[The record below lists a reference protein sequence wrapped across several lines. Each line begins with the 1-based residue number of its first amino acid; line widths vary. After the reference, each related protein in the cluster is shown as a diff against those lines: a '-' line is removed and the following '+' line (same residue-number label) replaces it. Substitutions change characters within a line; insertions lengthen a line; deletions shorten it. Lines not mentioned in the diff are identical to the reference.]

1 MGHALGKYYQ
11 EVGWRMSGK
20 PEAVPP
26 SAAPAAT
33 PAAASKAT
41 ASDDN
46 AGNQHAA
53 GNDQRPTRIP
63 FAGKVLTSEGGDLRV
78 PAESRKLCAL
88 FETGMWLVSESYKN
102 SPFVTSVAA
111 QARRQGFKVDDP
123 LYVTP
128 DVITQAYSYASKVDQ
143 ATVIDENQVRRRIK
157 EVFLKAREAGAN
169 DVHIEVADGRTK
181 IEFRIDGSMIVADTL
196 TQKEGE
202 TLMAAI
208 WSHSAAQSGATPNWL
223 EPMAAML
230 RSGQTGK
237 DSLEL
242 PEGLLGVRCQWI
254 PIVDGGRYLV
264 MRMHYDN
271 THIKGGGPDMDVDA
285 LGFTPEQTSLVR
297 HLRRLPGGMRIVAGP
312 VNQGKTTTLRVIL
325 NRRMAETNYRLNCLL
340 VEDPP
345 EGGIIGA
352 RQIGVAAS
360 HDEEM
365 RERVFMEVQRSAL
378 RLDPDI
384 IMLGEVRDL
393 QTAGFAYK
401 LSLTGRQV
409 YTTIHAYSA
418 LAIPQRL
425 RDIGIQ
431 PYLVYDHNLLRGLI
445 TQRLVRT
452 LCQHCKIP
460 FADAMRSR
468 PQLAALMIRLRASVA
483 LMDAEMMARRD
494 NVTAEDIKL
503 LEPDLSGVFVASGK
517 GCEHCIGG
525 HSGRTVLAEVVETDS
540 RLMALLRDDKI
551 DQARAYWLSHMGLGG
566 LSMMWHAMGKVV
578 KGQVSPEDA
587 EFELGPLARE
597 RDLREFADRM
607 GR

>member
-1 MGHALGKYYQ
+1 
-11 EVGWRMSGK
+11 MSQ
-20 PEAVPP
+20 PNEASTPQG
-26 SAAPAAT
+26 SSETGGGDRAA
-33 PAAASKAT
+33 
-41 ASDDN
+41 
-46 AGNQHAA
+46 
-53 GNDQRPTRIP
+53 RIP
-63 FAGKVLTSEGGDLRV
+63 FSGSVLTGENGDLKV

-88 FETGMWLVSESYKN
+88 FDTGMWLVSSSYRN

-111 QARRQGFKVDDP
+111 QARRQGFKVDEP
-123 LYVTP
+123 MFVTP
-128 DVITQAYSYASKVDQ
+128 DVIQQAYAYGSRGLEVKQ
-143 ATVIDENQVRRRIK
+143 LDENVVRRRIK
-157 EVFLKAREAGAN
+157 EVFAKAREAGAN

-181 IEFRIDGSMIVADTL
+181 IEFRIDGSLIVADTL
-196 TQKEGE
+196 TQEEGE
-202 TLMAAI
+202 TLMAAV

-223 EPMAAML
+223 EPMAAMI
-230 RSGQTGK
+230 RAGQTGR
-237 DSLEL
+237 DTLEL
-242 PEGLLGVRCQWI
+242 PDGMLGVRCQWI

-271 THIKGGGPDMDVDA
+271 AHIKGGGADMDVDV

-340 VEDPP
+340 IEDPP

-352 RQIGVAAS
+352 RQIGISAS

-384 IMLGEVRDL
+384 IMLGEIRDL

-401 LSLTGRQV
+401 LALTGRQV

-452 LCQHCKIP
+452 LCPHCRVP
-460 FADAMRSR
+460 LHEAMRQR
-468 PQLAALMIRLRASVA
+468 PQLAALMIRLRAAVA

-494 NVTAEDIKL
+494 GVTADDIKL
-503 LEPDLSGVFVASGK
+503 NEPKIDDVYVASGT
-517 GCEHCIGG
+517 GCDKCIGG

-551 DQARAYWLSHMGLGG
+551 DQARAYWLSHNGLGG
-566 LSMMWHAMGKVV
+566 LSMLWHALNKVV
-578 KGQVSPEDA
+578 VGQVSPEDA

-597 RDLREFADRM
+597 RDLREFEERM
-607 GR
+607 GSY

>member
-1 MGHALGKYYQ
+1 MEPLSSNSSAGSDA
-11 EVGWRMSGK
+11 SG
-20 PEAVPP
+20 
-26 SAAPAAT
+26 
-33 PAAASKAT
+33 
-41 ASDDN
+41 
-46 AGNQHAA
+46 G
-53 GNDQRPTRIP
+53 RPGRIP
-63 FAGKVLTSEGGDLRV
+63 FSGKVLTAEDGPLRIA
-78 PAESRKLCAL
+78 AESRKLCAL
-88 FETGMWLVSESYKN
+88 FDNGMWLVSESYKN

-111 QARRQGFKVDDP
+111 QARRQGHKVNDAN
-123 LYVTP
+123 YVTP
-128 DVITQAYSYASKVDQ
+128 DIIQQAYNYAQRDTQVSV
-143 ATVIDENQVRRRIK
+143 VDENVVRRRIK
-157 EVFLKAREAGAN
+157 EVFTKAREVGAN
-169 DVHIEVADGRTK
+169 DVHMEVANGRTK
-181 IEFRIDGSMIVADTL
+181 IEFRIDGSLVVSDTL
-196 TQKEGE
+196 TEKEGE
-202 TLMAAI
+202 TMMAAI

-230 RSGQTGK
+230 RAGQTGK
-237 DSLEL
+237 DAMEL

-271 THIKGGGPDMDVDA
+271 MHIQGGSHDMDVDT

-340 VEDPP
+340 IEDPP

-352 RQIGVAAS
+352 RQIGVSAS
-360 HDEEM
+360 HDEDM

-384 IMLGEVRDL
+384 IMLGEIRDL

-401 LSLTGRQV
+401 MALTGRQV

-431 PYLVYDHNLLRGLI
+431 PYLVYDHNLLRGLV

-452 LCQHCKIP
+452 LCSHCKVP
-460 FADAMRSR
+460 LVEAMRQR
-468 PQLAALMIRLRASVA
+468 PQLAALTIRLRAAVA
-483 LMDAEMMARRD
+483 LMDAETRARQD
-494 NVTAEDIKL
+494 GVGLDEIKL
-503 LEPDLSGVFVASGK
+503 LEPDLSDVFVASGK

-525 HSGRTVLAEVVETDS
+525 HSGRTVLAEVIETDS
-540 RLMALLRDDKI
+540 RLMALLRDDKME
-551 DQARAYWLSHMGLGG
+551 QARAYWLSHNGLGG
-566 LSMMWHAMGKVV
+566 ISMLWHALGKVV
-578 KGQVSPEDA
+578 VGKVSPEDA

-597 RDLREFADRM
+597 RDLREFEERS
-607 GR
+607 GNNY

>member
-1 MGHALGKYYQ
+1 MGPMTDPGAGQ
-11 EVGWRMSGK
+11 TDGGAK
-20 PEAVPP
+20 PTEAGGR
-26 SAAPAAT
+26 PA
-33 PAAASKAT
+33 
-41 ASDDN
+41 
-46 AGNQHAA
+46 
-53 GNDQRPTRIP
+53 RIP
-63 FAGKVLTSEGGDLRV
+63 FTGKVLTAEGGELRV
-78 PAESRKLCAL
+78 AAESRKLCAL
-88 FETGMWLVSESYKN
+88 FDTGLWLVSESYRN

-111 QARRQGFKVDDP
+111 QARRQGYKVDEAMH
-123 LYVTP
+123 VTP
-128 DVITQAYSYASKVDQ
+128 DVIQQAYNYASRDVQ
-143 ATVIDENQVRRRIK
+143 ANVVDENAVRRRIK
-157 EVFLKAREAGAN
+157 DVFIKAREAGAN

-181 IEFRIDGSMIVADTL
+181 IEFRIDGSMIVSDTL
-196 TQKEGE
+196 TEKEGE

-230 RSGQTGK
+230 RAGQTGR
-237 DSLEL
+237 DALEL
-242 PEGLLGVRCQWI
+242 PAGLLGVRCQWI

-271 THIKGGGPDMDVDA
+271 MHIQGGSQDMDVDS

-325 NRRMAETNYRLNCLL
+325 NRRMAETHYRLNCLL
-340 VEDPP
+340 IEDPP

-352 RQIGVAAS
+352 RQIGVSAS
-360 HDEEM
+360 HDEDM

-401 LSLTGRQV
+401 MALTGRQI

-431 PYLVYDHNLLRGLI
+431 PYLVYDHNLLRGLV

-452 LCQHCKIP
+452 ICSHCKVPLIES
-460 FADAMRSR
+460 MRQR
-468 PQLAALMIRLRASVA
+468 PQLAALMIRLRAAVA
-483 LMDAEMMARRD
+483 LMDAEMRARQD
-494 NVTAEDIKL
+494 GVTIEDIKL
-503 LEPDLSGVFVASGK
+503 QEPDLSRVFVSSGT
-517 GCEHCIGG
+517 GCKNCLGG
-525 HSGRTVLAEVVETDS
+525 HSGRTVLAEVIETDS
-540 RLMALLRDDKI
+540 RLMTLLRDDKI
-551 DQARAYWLSHMGLGG
+551 DQARAYWLSHNGLGG
-566 LSMMWHAMGKVV
+566 ISMLWHALGKVV
-578 KGQVSPEDA
+578 TGTVSPEDA

-597 RDLREFADRM
+597 RDLREFEERS
-607 GR
+607 GGH

>member
-1 MGHALGKYYQ
+1 MSEQGDTNRQ
-11 EVGWRMSGK
+11 ENNQESGDR
-20 PEAVPP
+20 
-26 SAAPAAT
+26 AP
-33 PAAASKAT
+33 
-41 ASDDN
+41 
-46 AGNQHAA
+46 
-53 GNDQRPTRIP
+53 RIA
-63 FAGKVLTSEGGDLRV
+63 FSGAVLTAENGDLRV

-88 FETGMWLVSESYKN
+88 FDTGMWLVSSSYRN
-102 SPFVTSVAA
+102 SPFVTSVGA
-111 QARRQGFKVDDP
+111 QARRQGYKVDEP
-123 LYVTP
+123 MYVTP
-128 DVITQAYSYASKVDQ
+128 DVIAQAYAYALRGEQVKSVDQ
-143 ATVIDENQVRRRIK
+143 NMVRRRIK
-157 EVFLKAREAGAN
+157 EVFQKAREAGAN
-169 DVHIEVADGRTK
+169 DVHMEVADGRTK
-181 IEFRIDGSMIVADTL
+181 IEFRIDGSLIVADTL
-196 TQKEGE
+196 TEEEGE

-230 RSGQTGK
+230 RAGQSGK

-242 PEGLLGVRCQWI
+242 PDGMLGVRCQWI

-271 THIKGGGPDMDVDA
+271 LHIKGGSADMDVDV

-297 HLRRLPGGMRIVAGP
+297 HLRRLPGGMRVVAGP

-340 VEDPP
+340 IEDPP

-352 RQIGVAAS
+352 RQIGISAS
-360 HDEEM
+360 HDEDM

-384 IMLGEVRDL
+384 IMLGEIRDL

-401 LSLTGRQV
+401 LALTGRQV

-452 LCQHCKIP
+452 ICPHCRVP
-460 FADAMRSR
+460 LSDAMRQR
-468 PQLAALMIRLRASVA
+468 PQLAALMIRLRAAVA
-483 LMDAEMMARRD
+483 LMDAEMRARRD
-494 NVTAEDIKL
+494 GVTSDDIKL
-503 LEPDLSGVFVASGK
+503 QEPDISGVYVASGK
-517 GCEHCIGG
+517 GCDHCIGG

-551 DQARAYWLSHMGLGG
+551 DQARAYWLSHNGLGG
-566 LSMMWHAMGKVV
+566 LSMLWHALSKVV
-578 KGQVSPEDA
+578 LGQVSPEDA

-597 RDLREFADRM
+597 RDMREFEERM
-607 GR
+607 GNY

>member
-1 MGHALGKYYQ
+1 
-11 EVGWRMSGK
+11 MSQ
-20 PEAVPP
+20 PNEASTPQG
-26 SAAPAAT
+26 SSETGGGDRAA
-33 PAAASKAT
+33 
-41 ASDDN
+41 
-46 AGNQHAA
+46 
-53 GNDQRPTRIP
+53 RIP
-63 FAGKVLTSEGGDLRV
+63 FSGSVLTGENGDLKV

-88 FETGMWLVSESYKN
+88 FDTGMWLVSSSYRN

-111 QARRQGFKVDDP
+111 QARRQGFKVDEP
-123 LYVTP
+123 MFVTP
-128 DVITQAYSYASKVDQ
+128 DVIQQAYAYGSRGLEVKQ
-143 ATVIDENQVRRRIK
+143 LDENVVRRRIK
-157 EVFLKAREAGAN
+157 EVFAKAREAGAN

-181 IEFRIDGSMIVADTL
+181 IEFRIDGSLIVADTL
-196 TQKEGE
+196 TQEEGE
-202 TLMAAI
+202 TLMAAV

-223 EPMAAML
+223 EPMAAMI
-230 RSGQTGK
+230 RAGQTGR
-237 DSLEL
+237 DTLEL
-242 PEGLLGVRCQWI
+242 PDGMLGVRCQWI

-271 THIKGGGPDMDVDA
+271 AHIKGGGADMDVDV

-340 VEDPP
+340 IEDPP

-352 RQIGVAAS
+352 RQIGISAS
-360 HDEEM
+360 HDEDM

-384 IMLGEVRDL
+384 IMLGEIRDL

-401 LSLTGRQV
+401 LALTGRQV

-452 LCQHCKIP
+452 LCPHCRVP
-460 FADAMRSR
+460 LHEAMRQR
-468 PQLAALMIRLRASVA
+468 PQLAALMIRLRAAVA

-494 NVTAEDIKL
+494 GVTADDIKL
-503 LEPDLSGVFVASGK
+503 NEPKIDDVYVASGT
-517 GCEHCIGG
+517 GCDKCIGG

-551 DQARAYWLSHMGLGG
+551 DQARAYWLSHNGLGG
-566 LSMMWHAMGKVV
+566 LSMLWHALSKVV
-578 KGQVSPEDA
+578 VGQVSPEDA

-597 RDLREFADRM
+597 RDLREFEERM
-607 GR
+607 GSY

>member
-1 MGHALGKYYQ
+1 
-11 EVGWRMSGK
+11 MSS
-20 PEAVPP
+20 
-26 SAAPAAT
+26 SAET
-33 PAAASKAT
+33 NAAS
-41 ASDDN
+41 
-46 AGNQHAA
+46 G
-53 GNDQRPTRIP
+53 GDQAQSGDRAPRIP
-63 FAGKVLTSEGGDLRV
+63 FAGKVLTAEGAELRV
-78 PAESRKLCAL
+78 AAESRKLCAL
-88 FETGMWLVSESYKN
+88 FDTGMWLVSESYKN

-128 DVITQAYSYASKVDQ
+128 DVISQAYNYAQRGLVAQ
-143 ATVIDENQVRRRIK
+143 VVDENLIRRRIK
-157 EVFLKAREAGAN
+157 EVFIKAREAGAN
-169 DVHIEVADGRTK
+169 DVHIEVAEGRTK
-181 IEFRIDGSMIVADTL
+181 VEFRIDGSMIVADTL

-230 RSGQTGK
+230 RAGQSGK
-237 DSLEL
+237 DALEL

-271 THIKGGGPDMDVDA
+271 MHIKGGSQDMDVDV

-312 VNQGKTTTLRVIL
+312 VNQGKTTTLRVVL

-340 VEDPP
+340 IEDPP

-352 RQIGVAAS
+352 RQIGVSAS

-401 LSLTGRQV
+401 LALTGRQV

-431 PYLVYDHNLLRGLI
+431 PYLVYDHHLLRGLI

-452 LCQHCKIP
+452 ICQHCKVP
-460 FADAMRSR
+460 LNEAMRQR
-468 PQLAALMIRLRASVA
+468 PQLAALMIRLRAAVA
-483 LMDAEMMARRD
+483 LMDAEMRARQD
-494 NVTAEDIKL
+494 GVTADDMKL
-503 LEPDLSGVFVASGK
+503 LEPDLSKVFVASGK
-517 GCEHCIGG
+517 GCDHCIGG

-540 RLMALLRDDKI
+540 RLMALLRDDKV
-551 DQARAYWLSHMGLGG
+551 DQARAYWLSHNGLGG
-566 LSMMWHAMGKVV
+566 LSMLWHALGKVV
-578 KGQVSPEDA
+578 LGQVSPEDA

-597 RDLREFADRM
+597 RDLREFEERS
-607 GR
+607 GH

>member
-1 MGHALGKYYQ
+1 MSVDQ
-11 EVGWRMSGK
+11 EPKGGT
-20 PEAVPP
+20 AVAT
-26 SAAPAAT
+26 AAPAT
-33 PAAASKAT
+33 PEAENADANTAAS
-41 ASDDN
+41 
-46 AGNQHAA
+46 
-53 GNDQRPTRIP
+53 RIV
-63 FAGKVLTSEGGDLRV
+63 FTGRVLTTEGGELRV
-78 PAESRKLCAL
+78 PAESRKLCVL
-88 FETGMWLVSESYKN
+88 FDTGMWLVTESYRN

-111 QARRQGFKVDDP
+111 QARRQGYKVDDP
-123 LYVTP
+123 QYVTP
-128 DVITQAYSYASKVDQ
+128 DVIAQAYAFSARSG
-143 ATVIDENQVRRRIK
+143 TVAAIDENAIRRRIK
-157 EVFLKAREAGAN
+157 EVFVKAREAGAN
-169 DVHIEVADGRTK
+169 DVHIEVAEGRTK
-181 IEFRIDGSMIVADTL
+181 IEFRVDGSLIVADTL
-196 TQKEGE
+196 TQQEGE

-230 RSGQTGK
+230 RAGQTGK
-237 DSLEL
+237 DALEL
-242 PEGLLGVRCQWI
+242 PDGMLGVRCQWI

-271 THIKGGGPDMDVDA
+271 LHIKGGHADMDVDA
-285 LGFTPEQTSLVR
+285 LGFTPEQTALVR
-297 HLRRLPGGMRIVAGP
+297 HLRRIPGGMRIVAGP

-340 VEDPP
+340 IEDPP

-352 RQIGVAAS
+352 RQIGISSS

-384 IMLGEVRDL
+384 LMLGEVRDI

-401 LSLTGRQV
+401 MALTGRQI

-452 LCQHCKIP
+452 ICPHCKVP
-460 FADAMRSR
+460 FAEAMRQR
-468 PQLAALMIRLRASVA
+468 PQLAALMIRLRAAVA
-483 LMDAEMMARRD
+483 LMDAEMTARKD
-494 NVTAEDIKL
+494 GVAADEIDLKEPN
-503 LEPDLSGVFVASGK
+503 LEEVYVASTK
-517 GCEHCIGG
+517 GCDRCIGG

-551 DQARAYWLSHMGLGG
+551 DQARSYWLSHTGLGG
-566 LSMMWHAMGKVV
+566 LSMVWHALGKVV
-578 KGQVSPEDA
+578 VGKISPEDA
-587 EFELGPLARE
+587 EFELGPLARD
-597 RDLREFADRM
+597 RDMREFEERL
-607 GR
+607 R

>member
-1 MGHALGKYYQ
+1 
-11 EVGWRMSGK
+11 MSQ
-20 PEAVPP
+20 PNEASTPQG
-26 SAAPAAT
+26 SSETGGGDRAA
-33 PAAASKAT
+33 
-41 ASDDN
+41 
-46 AGNQHAA
+46 
-53 GNDQRPTRIP
+53 RIP
-63 FAGKVLTSEGGDLRV
+63 FSGSVLTGENGDLKV

-88 FETGMWLVSESYKN
+88 FDTGMWLVSSSYRN

-111 QARRQGFKVDDP
+111 QARRQGFKVDEP
-123 LYVTP
+123 MFVTP
-128 DVITQAYSYASKVDQ
+128 DVIQQAYAYGSRGLEVKQ
-143 ATVIDENQVRRRIK
+143 LDENVVRRRIK
-157 EVFLKAREAGAN
+157 DVFMKAREAGAN

-181 IEFRIDGSMIVADTL
+181 IEFRIDGSLIVADTL
-196 TQKEGE
+196 TQEEGE
-202 TLMAAI
+202 TLMAAV

-223 EPMAAML
+223 EPMAAMI
-230 RSGQTGK
+230 RAGQTGR
-237 DSLEL
+237 DTLEL
-242 PEGLLGVRCQWI
+242 PDGMLGVRCQWI

-271 THIKGGGPDMDVDA
+271 AHIKGGGADMDVDV

-325 NRRMAETNYRLNCLL
+325 NRRMAETNFRLNCLL
-340 VEDPP
+340 IEDPP

-352 RQIGVAAS
+352 RQIGISAS

-384 IMLGEVRDL
+384 IMLGEIRDL

-401 LSLTGRQV
+401 LALTGRQV

-452 LCQHCKIP
+452 LCPHCRVP
-460 FADAMRSR
+460 LHEAMRQR
-468 PQLAALMIRLRASVA
+468 PQLAALMIRLRAAVA

-494 NVTAEDIKL
+494 GVTADDIKL
-503 LEPDLSGVFVASGK
+503 NEPKIDDVYVASGT
-517 GCEHCIGG
+517 GCDKCIGG

-551 DQARAYWLSHMGLGG
+551 DQARAYWLSHNGLGG
-566 LSMMWHAMGKVV
+566 LSMLWHALSKVV
-578 KGQVSPEDA
+578 VGQVSPEDA

-597 RDLREFADRM
+597 RDLREFEERM
-607 GR
+607 GSY

>member
-1 MGHALGKYYQ
+1 
-11 EVGWRMSGK
+11 MSMK
-20 PEAVPP
+20 PEANTPP
-26 SAAPAAT
+26 AAPAAT
-33 PAAASKAT
+33 AAAAAASGTTAT
-41 ASDDN
+41 GAS
-46 AGNQHAA
+46 AG
-53 GNDQRPTRIP
+53 GGDRGQRII
-63 FAGKVLTSEGGDLRV
+63 FAGKVLTSDGGDLRV
-78 PAESRKLCAL
+78 PAESRNLCAL
-88 FETGMWLVSESYKN
+88 FDTGMWLVSDSYKN

-128 DVITQAYSYASKVDQ
+128 DVITQAYNYSQKNEQ
-143 ATVIDENQVRRRIK
+143 ATVIDENAVRRRIK

-181 IEFRIDGSMIVADTL
+181 VEFRIDGSLIVADTL

-230 RSGQTGK
+230 RAGQTGK

-271 THIKGGGPDMDVDA
+271 LHIKGGHPDMDVDA

-297 HLRRLPGGMRIVAGP
+297 HLRRLPGGMRVVAGP

-340 VEDPP
+340 IEDPP

-352 RQIGVAAS
+352 RQIGVSAS

-384 IMLGEVRDL
+384 IMLGEIRDL

-401 LSLTGRQV
+401 LALTGRQV

-452 LCQHCKIP
+452 ICQHCKLP
-460 FADAMRSR
+460 FAEAMRQR
-468 PQLAALMIRLRASVA
+468 PQLAALMIRLRAAVA

-494 NVTAEDIKL
+494 NVTADEIKL
-503 LEPDLSGVFVASGK
+503 GEPDLSGVYVASGK

-540 RLMALLRDDKI
+540 RLMALLRDDKV
-551 DQARAYWLSHMGLGG
+551 DQARSYWLSHNGLGG
-566 LSMMWHAMGKVV
+566 LSMLWHALGKVV

-597 RDLREFADRM
+597 RDLREFEERM
-607 GR
+607 GH

>member
-1 MGHALGKYYQ
+1 MRWQGDYKAEITRASEG
-11 EVGWRMSGK
+11 
-20 PEAVPP
+20 
-26 SAAPAAT
+26 
-33 PAAASKAT
+33 AASGGS
-41 ASDDN
+41 ASSQ
-46 AGNQHAA
+46 G
-53 GNDQRPTRIP
+53 GERGPRLP
-63 FAGKVLTSEGGDLRV
+63 FEGRVLTAEGGDLRV
-78 PAESRKLCAL
+78 TAESRKLCAL
-88 FETGMWLVSESYKN
+88 FDTGMWLVSESYKN

-111 QARRQGFKVDDP
+111 QARRQGFKVEEP
-123 LYVTP
+123 QYVSP
-128 DVITQAYSYASKVDQ
+128 DVIQQAYNYALKSGVAQ
-143 ATVIDENQVRRRIK
+143 AIDENAVRRRIK
-157 EVFLKAREAGAN
+157 EVFTKAREAGAN

-181 IEFRIDGSMIVADTL
+181 IEFRIDGSLIVADTL

-202 TLMAAI
+202 TMMAAI

-230 RSGQTGK
+230 RAGQGGK
-237 DSLEL
+237 DQLEL
-242 PEGLLGVRCQWI
+242 PDGMLGVRCQWI

-271 THIKGGGPDMDVDA
+271 MHITGGHADMDVDA
-285 LGFTPEQTSLVR
+285 LGFTPEQASLVR

-340 VEDPP
+340 IEDPP

-401 LSLTGRQV
+401 LALTGRQV

-431 PYLVYDHNLLRGLI
+431 PYLVYDHHLLRGLI

-452 LCQHCKIP
+452 ICQHCKVP
-460 FADAMRSR
+460 FAEAMRTR
-468 PQLAALMIRLRASVA
+468 PQLAALMIRLRAAVA
-483 LMDAEMMARRD
+483 LMDAEMRARED
-494 NVTAEDIKL
+494 GVTADDIKL
-503 LEPDLSGVFVASGK
+503 QEPDLNNVFVASGK

-540 RLMALLRDDKI
+540 RLMALLRDDKV
-551 DQARAYWLSHMGLGG
+551 DQARAYWLSHNGLGG
-566 LSMMWHAMGKVV
+566 LSMLWHALGKVV
-578 KGQVSPEDA
+578 LGQVSPEDA

-597 RDLREFADRM
+597 RDLREFEERTG

>member
-1 MGHALGKYYQ
+1 
-11 EVGWRMSGK
+11 MSSK
-20 PEAVPP
+20 PEA
-26 SAAPAAT
+26 SGAAPAD
-33 PAAASKAT
+33 KAGERGPRM
-41 ASDDN
+41 A
-46 AGNQHAA
+46 
-53 GNDQRPTRIP
+53 
-63 FAGKVLTSEGGDLRV
+63 FAGKVLTGENGDLRV
-78 PAESRKLCAL
+78 PAESRKLCCL
-88 FETGMWLVSESYKN
+88 FDTGMWLVSESHKN

-111 QARRQGFKVDDP
+111 QARRQGFKVDEP
-123 LYVTP
+123 MYVSP
-128 DVITQAYSYASKVDQ
+128 DVIVQAYNYGSKIGQ
-143 ATVIDENQVRRRIK
+143 AQVIDENVVRRRIK
-157 EVFLKAREAGAN
+157 ELFQKAREAGAN
-169 DVHIEVADGRTK
+169 DVHMEVADGRTK

-202 TLMAAI
+202 TMMASI

-230 RSGQTGK
+230 RAGQEGK
-237 DSLEL
+237 DQLEL

-271 THIKGGGPDMDVDA
+271 LHIKGGHPDMDVDS

-312 VNQGKTTTLRVIL
+312 VNQGKTTTLRVVL

-340 VEDPP
+340 IEDPP

-352 RQIGVAAS
+352 RQIGVASS

-365 RERVFMEVQRSAL
+365 RERVFLEVQRSAL

-384 IMLGEVRDL
+384 LMLGEVRDL
-393 QTAGFAYK
+393 QTASFAYK
-401 LSLTGRQV
+401 MALTGRQI

-452 LCQHCKIP
+452 ICQHCKVP
-460 FADAMRSR
+460 FSDAMRHR
-468 PQLAALMIRLRASVA
+468 PQLAALVIRLRAAVA
-483 LMDAEMMARRD
+483 LMDAEMRARQD
-494 NVTAEDIKL
+494 GVTADDIKL
-503 LEPDLSGVFVASGK
+503 LEPNLENVFVASGK

-525 HSGRTVLAEVVETDS
+525 HSGRTILAEVVETDS
-540 RLMALLRDDKI
+540 RLMALLRDDKV
-551 DQARAYWLSHMGLGG
+551 DQARSYWLSHNGLGG
-566 LSMMWHAMGKVV
+566 LSMLWHALGKVV
-578 KGQVSPEDA
+578 AGTVSPEDA

-597 RDLREFADRM
+597 RDLREFEERM
-607 GR
+607 GGH

>member
-1 MGHALGKYYQ
+1 
-11 EVGWRMSGK
+11 MS
-20 PEAVPP
+20 
-26 SAAPAAT
+26 S
-33 PAAASKAT
+33 
-41 ASDDN
+41 ASDN
-46 AGNQHAA
+46 AAENEPEGGSQD
-53 GNDQRPTRIP
+53 GRPQRLV
-63 FAGKVLTSEGGDLRV
+63 FAGRVLTAEGSDLRI

-88 FETGMWLVSESYKN
+88 FDTGMWLVTESYKN

-123 LYVTP
+123 IYVTP
-128 DVITQAYSYASKVDQ
+128 DVITQAYAFAVKGQQ
-143 ATVIDENQVRRRIK
+143 AQVIDENVIRRRIR
-157 EVFLKAREAGAN
+157 EVFQKAREAGAN

-181 IEFRIDGSMIVADTL
+181 IEFRIDGSLIVVDTL

-202 TLMAAI
+202 TMMAAI

-230 RSGQTGK
+230 RAGQEGR
-237 DSLEL
+237 DALEL
-242 PEGLLGVRCQWI
+242 PEGMLGVRCQWI

-264 MRMHYDN
+264 MRMNYDN
-271 THIKGGGPDMDVDA
+271 AHIKGGSQDMDVDA
-285 LGFTPEQTSLVR
+285 LGFTYEQTSLVR

-312 VNQGKTTTLRVIL
+312 VNQGKTTTLRVVL

-340 VEDPP
+340 IEDPP

-352 RQIGVAAS
+352 RQIGVASS
-360 HDEEM
+360 HDEDM

-384 IMLGEVRDL
+384 VMLGEIRDL

-401 LSLTGRQV
+401 LALTGRQV

-431 PYLVYDHNLLRGLI
+431 PYLVYDHHLLRGMI

-452 LCQHCKIP
+452 ICPHCKVR
-460 FADAMRSR
+460 FADAMRQR
-468 PQLAALMIRLRASVA
+468 PQLAALMIRLRAAVA
-483 LMDAEMMARRD
+483 LMDAEMMARQD
-494 NVTAEDIKL
+494 NVVADDIKL
-503 LEPDLSGVFVASGK
+503 GEPDLSGVYVSSGK
-517 GCEHCIGG
+517 GCDKCIGG

-540 RLMALLRDDKI
+540 RLMALLRDDKV
-551 DQARAYWLSHMGLGG
+551 DQARAYWLSHTGLGG
-566 LSMMWHAMGKVV
+566 LSMLWHALGKVV
-578 KGQVSPEDA
+578 TGQVSPEDA

-597 RDLREFADRM
+597 RDLREFEERM
-607 GR
+607 GH

>member
-1 MGHALGKYYQ
+1 
-11 EVGWRMSGK
+11 MSSMSSK
-20 PEAVPP
+20 PEG
-26 SAAPAAT
+26 SG
-33 PAAASKAT
+33 PAAAAPDKGVGGGDRAPRM
-41 ASDDN
+41 AFN
-46 AGNQHAA
+46 
-53 GNDQRPTRIP
+53 
-63 FAGKVLTSEGGDLRV
+63 GKVLTAENGDLRV

-88 FETGMWLVSESYKN
+88 FDTGMWLVSESHKN

-111 QARRQGFKVDDP
+111 QARRQGFRVDDP
-123 LYVTP
+123 MYVSP
-128 DVITQAYSYASKVDQ
+128 DVIVQAYNYAQKAGQ
-143 ATVIDENQVRRRIK
+143 AQVIDENAVRRRIK
-157 EVFLKAREAGAN
+157 EVFQKAREAGAN

-230 RSGQTGK
+230 RAGQEGK
-237 DSLEL
+237 DQLEL

-271 THIKGGGPDMDVDA
+271 LHIKGGHPDMDVDA

-312 VNQGKTTTLRVIL
+312 VNQGKTTTLRVVL

-340 VEDPP
+340 IEDPP

-352 RQIGVAAS
+352 RQIGVASS

-365 RERVFMEVQRSAL
+365 RERVFLEVQRSAL

-384 IMLGEVRDL
+384 LMLGEVRDL
-393 QTAGFAYK
+393 QTASFAYK
-401 LSLTGRQV
+401 MALTGRQI

-452 LCQHCKIP
+452 ICQHCKVP
-460 FADAMRSR
+460 FHDAMRHR
-468 PQLAALMIRLRASVA
+468 PQLAALMIRLRAAVA
-483 LMDAEMMARRD
+483 LMDAEMRARQD
-494 NVTAEDIKL
+494 GVTAEDIKL
-503 LEPDLSGVFVASGK
+503 LEPNLEGVFVASGK

-525 HSGRTVLAEVVETDS
+525 HSGRTILAEVVETDS
-540 RLMALLRDDKI
+540 RLMALLRDDKV
-551 DQARAYWLSHMGLGG
+551 DQARSYWLSHNGLGG
-566 LSMMWHAMGKVV
+566 LSMLWHALGKVCA
-578 KGQVSPEDA
+578 GSVSPEDA

-597 RDLREFADRM
+597 RDLREFEERM
-607 GR
+607 GGH

>member
-1 MGHALGKYYQ
+1 
-11 EVGWRMSGK
+11 MSQ
-20 PEAVPP
+20 PNEA
-26 SAAPAAT
+26 ST
-33 PAAASKAT
+33 PQGSNETGGGDRAE
-41 ASDDN
+41 
-46 AGNQHAA
+46 
-53 GNDQRPTRIP
+53 RIP
-63 FAGKVLTSEGGDLRV
+63 FSGVVLTGENGDLKV

-88 FETGMWLVSESYKN
+88 FDTGMWLVSSSYRN

-111 QARRQGFKVDDP
+111 QARRQGYKVDEP
-123 LYVTP
+123 MFVTP
-128 DVITQAYSYASKVDQ
+128 DVIQQAYAYGSRGLGVKQ
-143 ATVIDENQVRRRIK
+143 LDENVVRRRIK
-157 EVFLKAREAGAN
+157 EVFAKAREAGAN

-196 TQKEGE
+196 TSEEGE

-223 EPMAAML
+223 EPMAAMI
-230 RSGQTGK
+230 RAGQTGK
-237 DSLEL
+237 DTLEL
-242 PEGLLGVRCQWI
+242 PDGMLGVRCQWI

-271 THIKGGGPDMDVDA
+271 AHIQGGGADMDVDV

-297 HLRRLPGGMRIVAGP
+297 HLRRLPGGMRVVAGP

-340 VEDPP
+340 IEDPP

-352 RQIGVAAS
+352 RQIGISAS

-384 IMLGEVRDL
+384 IMLGEIRDL

-401 LSLTGRQV
+401 LALTGRQV

-452 LCQHCKIP
+452 LCPHCRVP
-460 FADAMRSR
+460 LNEAMRQR
-468 PQLAALMIRLRASVA
+468 PQLAALMIRLRAAVA

-494 NVTAEDIKL
+494 GVTADDIKL
-503 LEPDLSGVFVASGK
+503 KEPQIEGVYVASGT
-517 GCEHCIGG
+517 GCDKCIGG

-551 DQARAYWLSHMGLGG
+551 DQARAYWLSHNGLGG
-566 LSMMWHAMGKVV
+566 LSMLWHALSKVV
-578 KGQVSPEDA
+578 VGQVSPEDA

-597 RDLREFADRM
+597 RDLREFEERM
-607 GR
+607 GSY

>member
-1 MGHALGKYYQ
+1 
-11 EVGWRMSGK
+11 MSQ
-20 PEAVPP
+20 PNEASTPQG
-26 SAAPAAT
+26 SSETGGGDRAA
-33 PAAASKAT
+33 
-41 ASDDN
+41 
-46 AGNQHAA
+46 
-53 GNDQRPTRIP
+53 RIP
-63 FAGKVLTSEGGDLRV
+63 FSGSVLTGENGDLKV

-88 FETGMWLVSESYKN
+88 FDNGMWLVSSSYRN

-111 QARRQGFKVDDP
+111 QARRQGFKVDEP
-123 LYVTP
+123 MFVTP
-128 DVITQAYSYASKVDQ
+128 DVIQQAYAYGSRGLEVKKL
-143 ATVIDENQVRRRIK
+143 DENVVRRRIK
-157 EVFLKAREAGAN
+157 EVFAKAREAGAN

-196 TQKEGE
+196 TQEEGE

-223 EPMAAML
+223 EPMAAMI
-230 RSGQTGK
+230 RAGQTGK
-237 DSLEL
+237 DTLEL
-242 PEGLLGVRCQWI
+242 PDGMLGVRCQWI

-271 THIKGGGPDMDVDA
+271 AHIKGGGADMDVDV

-325 NRRMAETNYRLNCLL
+325 NRRMAETNFRLNCLL
-340 VEDPP
+340 IEDPP

-352 RQIGVAAS
+352 RQIGISAS

-384 IMLGEVRDL
+384 IMLGEIRDL

-401 LSLTGRQV
+401 LALTGRQV

-452 LCQHCKIP
+452 LCPHCRVP
-460 FADAMRSR
+460 LHEAMRQR
-468 PQLAALMIRLRASVA
+468 PQLAALMIRLRAAVA

-494 NVTAEDIKL
+494 GVTADDIKL
-503 LEPDLSGVFVASGK
+503 NEPKIDDVYVASGT
-517 GCEHCIGG
+517 GCDKCIGG

-551 DQARAYWLSHMGLGG
+551 DQARAYWLSHNGLGG
-566 LSMMWHAMGKVV
+566 LSMLWHALSKVV
-578 KGQVSPEDA
+578 VGQVSPEDA

-597 RDLREFADRM
+597 RDLREFEERM
-607 GR
+607 GSY

>member
-1 MGHALGKYYQ
+1 
-11 EVGWRMSGK
+11 MSQ
-20 PEAVPP
+20 PNEASTPQG
-26 SAAPAAT
+26 SSETGGGDRAA
-33 PAAASKAT
+33 
-41 ASDDN
+41 
-46 AGNQHAA
+46 
-53 GNDQRPTRIP
+53 RIP
-63 FAGKVLTSEGGDLRV
+63 FSGTVLTGENGDLKV

-88 FETGMWLVSESYKN
+88 FDTGMWLVSSSYRN

-111 QARRQGFKVDDP
+111 QARRQGFKVDEP
-123 LYVTP
+123 MFVTP
-128 DVITQAYSYASKVDQ
+128 DVIQQAYAYGSRGLEVKQ
-143 ATVIDENQVRRRIK
+143 LDENVVRRRIK
-157 EVFLKAREAGAN
+157 DVFMKAREAGAN

-181 IEFRIDGSMIVADTL
+181 IEFRIDGSLIVADTL
-196 TQKEGE
+196 TQEEGE
-202 TLMAAI
+202 TLMAAV

-223 EPMAAML
+223 EPMAAMI
-230 RSGQTGK
+230 RAGQTGR
-237 DSLEL
+237 DTLEL
-242 PEGLLGVRCQWI
+242 PDGMLGVRCQWI

-271 THIKGGGPDMDVDA
+271 AHIKGGGADMDVDV

-325 NRRMAETNYRLNCLL
+325 NRRMAETNFRLNCLL
-340 VEDPP
+340 IEDPP

-352 RQIGVAAS
+352 RQIGISAS

-384 IMLGEVRDL
+384 IMLGEIRDL

-401 LSLTGRQV
+401 LALTGRQV

-452 LCQHCKIP
+452 ICPHCRVP
-460 FADAMRSR
+460 LHEAMRQR
-468 PQLAALMIRLRASVA
+468 PQLAALMIRLRAAVA

-494 NVTAEDIKL
+494 GVTADDIKL
-503 LEPDLSGVFVASGK
+503 NEPKIDDVYVASGT
-517 GCEHCIGG
+517 GCDKCIGG

-551 DQARAYWLSHMGLGG
+551 DQARAYWLSHNGLGG
-566 LSMMWHAMGKVV
+566 LSMLWHALSKVV
-578 KGQVSPEDA
+578 VGQVSPEDA

-597 RDLREFADRM
+597 RDLREFEERM
-607 GR
+607 GSY

>member
-1 MGHALGKYYQ
+1 MGPTT
-11 EVGWRMSGK
+11 E
-20 PEAVPP
+20 P
-26 SAAPAAT
+26 SAGQTGGSAKPAEAGGR
-33 PAAASKAT
+33 PA
-41 ASDDN
+41 
-46 AGNQHAA
+46 
-53 GNDQRPTRIP
+53 RIP
-63 FAGKVLTSEGGDLRV
+63 FSGKVLTAEGGELRV
-78 PAESRKLCAL
+78 AGESRKLCAL
-88 FETGMWLVSESYKN
+88 FDTGLWLVSESYRN

-111 QARRQGFKVDDP
+111 QARRQGYKVDEAM
-123 LYVTP
+123 YVTP
-128 DVITQAYSYASKVDQ
+128 DVIQQAYNYAARDVQ
-143 ATVIDENQVRRRIK
+143 ANVVDENAVRRRIK
-157 EVFLKAREAGAN
+157 EIFIKAREAGAN
-169 DVHIEVADGRTK
+169 DVHVEVADGRTK
-181 IEFRIDGSMIVADTL
+181 IEFRIDGSMIVSDTL
-196 TQKEGE
+196 TEKEGE

-230 RSGQTGK
+230 RAGQTGR
-237 DSLEL
+237 DALEL
-242 PEGLLGVRCQWI
+242 PAGLLGVRCQWI

-271 THIKGGGPDMDVDA
+271 MHIQGGSQDMDVDS

-325 NRRMAETNYRLNCLL
+325 NRRMAETHYRLNCLL
-340 VEDPP
+340 IEDPP

-352 RQIGVAAS
+352 RQIGVSAS
-360 HDEEM
+360 HDEDM

-401 LSLTGRQV
+401 MALTGRQV

-431 PYLVYDHNLLRGLI
+431 PYLVYDHNLLRGLV

-452 LCQHCKIP
+452 VCSHCKVPLI
-460 FADAMRSR
+460 DAMRQR
-468 PQLAALMIRLRASVA
+468 PQLAALMIRLRAAVA
-483 LMDAEMMARRD
+483 LMDAEMRARQD
-494 NVTAEDIKL
+494 GVTIEDIKL
-503 LEPDLSGVFVASGK
+503 QEPDLSRVFVSSGT
-517 GCEHCIGG
+517 GCKHCLGG
-525 HSGRTVLAEVVETDS
+525 HAGRTVLAEVIETDS
-540 RLMALLRDDKI
+540 RLMTLLRDDKV
-551 DQARAYWLSHMGLGG
+551 DQARAYWLSHNGLGG
-566 LSMMWHAMGKVV
+566 ISMIWHALGKVV
-578 KGQVSPEDA
+578 TGTVSPEDA

-597 RDLREFADRM
+597 RDLREFEERS
-607 GR
+607 GGH

>member
-1 MGHALGKYYQ
+1 MDSEQA
-11 EVGWRMSGK
+11 SNST
-20 PEAVPP
+20 EAVTRQ
-26 SAAPAAT
+26 SSGNGGDRPA
-33 PAAASKAT
+33 
-41 ASDDN
+41 
-46 AGNQHAA
+46 
-53 GNDQRPTRIP
+53 RIP
-63 FAGKVLTSEGGDLRV
+63 FSGKVLTAEGGDLRV
-78 PAESRKLCAL
+78 AAESRKLCAL
-88 FETGMWLVSESYKN
+88 FDNGMWLVSESYRN

-111 QARRQGFKVDDP
+111 QARRQGLHVDEAV
-123 LYVTP
+123 YVTP
-128 DVITQAYSYASKVDQ
+128 DVIQQAYNYANRDAKE
-143 ATVIDENQVRRRIK
+143 TVIDENAIRRRIK
-157 EVFLKAREAGAN
+157 EVFIKAKESGAN

-181 IEFRIDGSMIVADTL
+181 VEFRIDGSLIVTDTL

-230 RSGQTGK
+230 RSGQQGK
-237 DSLEL
+237 DALEL
-242 PEGLLGVRCQWI
+242 PDGVIGVRCQWI

-264 MRMHYDN
+264 MRVHYDN
-271 THIKGGGPDMDVDA
+271 LHIKGGSQDMDVDA
-285 LGFTPEQTSLVR
+285 LGFTPEQTTLVR

-340 VEDPP
+340 IEDPP

-352 RQIGVAAS
+352 RQIGVSAS
-360 HDEEM
+360 HDEDM

-384 IMLGEVRDL
+384 IMLGEIRDL

-401 LSLTGRQV
+401 MALTGRQV

-452 LCQHCKIP
+452 LCPHCKVP
-460 FADAMRSR
+460 LMEAMRQR
-468 PQLAALMIRLRASVA
+468 PHLAALTIRLRAAVA
-483 LMDAEMMARRD
+483 LMDAEMRARQD
-494 NVTAEDIKL
+494 GVTLDETQL
-503 LEPDLSGVFVASGK
+503 REPDLGNVFVASGK
-517 GCEHCIGG
+517 GCGKCIGG
-525 HSGRTVLAEVVETDS
+525 HSGRTVLAEVIETDS
-540 RLMALLRDDKI
+540 RIMTLLRDDKI
-551 DQARAYWLSHMGLGG
+551 DQARAYWLSHNG
-566 LSMMWHAMGKVV
+566 LSGISMLWHALGKVV
-578 KGQVSPEDA
+578 IGNVSPEDA

-597 RDLREFADRM
+597 RDLREFEERS
-607 GR
+607 GHH

>member
-1 MGHALGKYYQ
+1 MEPLSSTSS
-11 EVGWRMSGK
+11 SG
-20 PEAVPP
+20 
-26 SAAPAAT
+26 T
-33 PAAASKAT
+33 DAS
-41 ASDDN
+41 S
-46 AGNQHAA
+46 G
-53 GNDQRPTRIP
+53 RPGRIP
-63 FAGKVLTSEGGDLRV
+63 FSGKVLTAEDGPLRIA
-78 PAESRKLCAL
+78 AESRKLCAL
-88 FETGMWLVSESYKN
+88 FDNGMWLVSESYKN

-111 QARRQGFKVDDP
+111 QARRQGHKVSDAN
-123 LYVTP
+123 YVTP
-128 DVITQAYSYASKVDQ
+128 DIIQQAYNYAQRDTQVS
-143 ATVIDENQVRRRIK
+143 VIDENVVRRRIK
-157 EVFLKAREAGAN
+157 EVFTKAREVGAN
-169 DVHIEVADGRTK
+169 DVHMEVANGRTK
-181 IEFRIDGSMIVADTL
+181 IEFRIDGSLVVSDTL
-196 TQKEGE
+196 TEKEGE
-202 TLMAAI
+202 TMMAAI

-230 RSGQTGK
+230 RAGQTGK
-237 DSLEL
+237 DAMEL

-271 THIKGGGPDMDVDA
+271 MHIQGGSHDMDVDT

-340 VEDPP
+340 IEDPP

-352 RQIGVAAS
+352 RQIGVSAS
-360 HDEEM
+360 HDEDM

-384 IMLGEVRDL
+384 IMLGEIRDL

-401 LSLTGRQV
+401 MALTGRQV

-431 PYLVYDHNLLRGLI
+431 PYLVYDHNLLRGLV

-452 LCQHCKIP
+452 LCSHCKVP
-460 FADAMRSR
+460 LVEAMRQR
-468 PQLAALMIRLRASVA
+468 PQLAALTIRLRAAVA
-483 LMDAEMMARRD
+483 LMDAETRARQD
-494 NVTAEDIKL
+494 GVGLDEIKL
-503 LEPDLSGVFVASGK
+503 LEPDLSDVFVASGK

-525 HSGRTVLAEVVETDS
+525 HSGRTVLAEVIETDS
-540 RLMALLRDDKI
+540 RLMALLRDDKME
-551 DQARAYWLSHMGLGG
+551 QARAYWLSHNGLGG
-566 LSMMWHAMGKVV
+566 ISMLWHALGKVV
-578 KGQVSPEDA
+578 VGKVSPEDA

-597 RDLREFADRM
+597 RDLREFEERS
-607 GR
+607 GNNY